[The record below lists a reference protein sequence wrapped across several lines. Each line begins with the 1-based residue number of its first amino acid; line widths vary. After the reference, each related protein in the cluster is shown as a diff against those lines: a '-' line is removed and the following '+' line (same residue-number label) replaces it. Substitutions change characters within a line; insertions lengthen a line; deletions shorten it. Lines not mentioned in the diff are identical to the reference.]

1 MPKKIFLQVL
11 TLLCQIA
18 LATCLAPQVG
28 AAATLKGNVNEND
41 VQATPSKPAMTRND
55 ITRSADPFAGA
66 VQQDNPLNQVF
77 DTPKMDIPMP
87 PPQSKSFGLNAQD
100 QGGAQPNFAPMQA
113 QPAPVSQQEQMPQQQ
128 GRTQT
133 DGDPNDPDSGSQALK
148 LAWDQWHHNVAQA
161 VYQRYTTY
169 SNLAFS
175 HSPPM
180 SVTVSYTVSRDCQVS
195 NIRLMQKSPNLM
207 YNTLILTVVKSLNGD
222 VGLLTF
228 PQGSRRQSVEKA
240 GTFSV
245 NTGIEGFKYLTG
257 DQETI
262 NKQNQRR

>member
-1 MPKKIFLQVL
+1 
-11 TLLCQIA
+11 
-18 LATCLAPQVG
+18 
-28 AAATLKGNVNEND
+28 LKGNVNEND
-41 VQATPSKPAMTRND
+41 VQATPAKPAMTRSD
-55 ITRSADPFAGA
+55 ITRNADPFGGGA
-66 VQQDNPLNQVF
+66 AQDNPLNQAF
-77 DTPKMDIPMP
+77 DAPKFDIPMP
-87 PPQSKSFGLNAQD
+87 PVQKTFGLNAQD
-100 QGGAQPNFAPMQA
+100 QGGEQPSFAAMQA
-113 QPAPVSQQEQMPQQQ
+113 QPAAAPQQDQQ

-133 DGDPNDPDSGSQALK
+133 DDPNDPDSGSQALK

-262 NKQNQRR
+262 HNKPRR